1 MHTTNLCHSNRQ
13 EVVYVDTFAKAAH
26 TAVTH
31 EKCEQ
36 VHEPYHVNPRFRGLG
51 KTHVTFVLRK
61 VTWRSNPP
69 APPMIR
75 YLGSSHR
82 RQFFIFARLSKIM
95 IFSQDPTDV
104 LDTVQS
110 RCKAT
115 PPGQPS
121 DRP

>member
-1 MHTTNLCHSNRQ
+1 
-13 EVVYVDTFAKAAH
+13 
-26 TAVTH
+26 
-31 EKCEQ
+31 
-36 VHEPYHVNPRFRGLG
+36 
-51 KTHVTFVLRK
+51 
-61 VTWRSNPP
+61 
-69 APPMIR
+69 MIR

-104 LDTVQS
+104 LNTV
-110 RCKAT
+110 RGHYKAT